1 MNENITSQHEPEID
15 KSRLIDAVLEEF
27 QKFTTGVADQVGSEE
42 LYTYLFKNGSSLLA
56 HYCEAGEAWLDS
68 VEDNVEITD
77 PDHYLIHFSYPD
89 RIKSSLLLVRDV
101 LLQLSIARLRH
112 SEGLVSEAKIQ
123 EHFEESQALLTT
135 ELEKYLHYFQL
146 ERKAILGK
154 PEVLRRKLES
164 VKHFANPW
172 KTFHSQ
178 FQTISGQFDE
188 INLNDTR
195 LKQTIDQYSLIHELI
210 LQMRTDVLN
219 KNSLFE
225 QKALSSL
232 EDLTKISEIEQLN
245 STLKSFEDLIN
256 LGVGM
261 EIRSESTL
269 RNLEDSVNKLTSLSV
284 PVDSEGGYLVV
295 KKIDFRKTSEKWLDY
310 EILPYLTDLWD
321 LQEATFSPLLNI
333 ATQIKSSLLVAKKTQ
348 QIASFDAEISS
359 LNSITEQQKNAIKQ
373 SKDLIKHIE
382 DVLSQSYKV
391 TELYTSEEYLKVPFQ
406 TNFSRLK
413 SSKQGSFHSYWQKM
427 AHVFKNLGKQV
438 KDAKEKS
445 PHQRLDIALQILET
459 RNEKETPDHYHS
471 LFLNKNFIGDLFLV
485 RRSEQ
490 EKEIEKIIGYW
501 KKGQNRSLAVLG
513 DPLCGK
519 SAILEYITHQF
530 KSNEVH
536 HLTPGSEISIEGR
549 KLKVGKNLE
558 EVLNFVKRSV
568 SNSKPLIVLDDL
580 HLWRDSSSSLL
591 TNAEALIDFISSI
604 SSKIFVI
611 VGMTNAL
618 RVHLDTRMK
627 FSQGFTNLL
636 DVNTSTSDEIYKAV
650 MLRHGASHRSI
661 FEKDGV
667 KMNEIQLQ
675 KKIAWL
681 TKKFDFNI
689 GAVLQAWIFCTDVQE
704 DGSIRFSEKETHLND
719 FLAIAE
725 LLILKNCLLFGYSSD
740 LELKNLFTDRYENE
754 YKPAVRKLLNIGV
767 LDRDAN
773 GYLIV
778 KNTVRQ
784 DLYSILK
791 YRELLA

>member
-15 KSRLIDAVLEEF
+15 RSRLIDSVLEEF
-27 QKFTTGVADQVGSEE
+27 QKFTKGVADQVSAEE
-42 LYTYLFKNGSSLLA
+42 LYVYLCENGSSLLS
-56 HYCEAGEAWLDS
+56 HYCEAGESCLYLTEKNA
-68 VEDNVEITD
+68 EITD

-89 RIKSSLLLVRDV
+89 RFKSSFLLVRDV
-101 LLQLSIARLRH
+101 LLQLSIAQLRA
-112 SEGLVSEAKIQ
+112 SEGLVSDAKIQ
-123 EHFEESQALLTT
+123 KHFGESQALLKT
-135 ELEKYLHYFQL
+135 ELEKYLHYFVR
-146 ERKAILGK
+146 ERKALLDK
-154 PEVLRRKLES
+154 PEVLKRKLES
-164 VKHFANPW
+164 VKHFSNPW

-178 FQTISGQFDE
+178 FQTISTQFTE
-188 INLNDTR
+188 INLSDCR
-195 LKQTIDQYSLIHELI
+195 LKQTIAQYNQIHELI
-210 LQMRTDVLN
+210 LQMRTDVQN
-219 KNSLFE
+219 KNALFE
-225 QKALSSL
+225 KKSLASLSEL
-232 EDLTKISEIEQLN
+232 KNTHEKEQLN
-245 STLKSFEDLIN
+245 TTIKSFEDLIN
-256 LGVGM
+256 LGIGM

-269 RNLEDSVNKLTSLSV
+269 RNLEDSVNKLIIHSI
-284 PVDSEGGYLVV
+284 PVDSEGGYLVE
-295 KKIDFRKTSEKWLDY
+295 KKVDFRKTSEKWLDY

-333 ATQIKSSLLVAKKTQ
+333 AAQIKSSLLVAKKTQ

-359 LNSITEQQKNAIKQ
+359 LNVITEQQKNAIKQ
-373 SKDLIKHIE
+373 SKDLIRHIE
-382 DVLSQSYKV
+382 EALSQSFKV
-391 TELYTSEEYLKVPFQ
+391 TELYTADEYLKVPFQ
-406 TNFSRLK
+406 TNFSRLT
-413 SSKQGSFHSYWQKM
+413 STKQGTFHFYWKKM
-427 AHVFKNLGKQV
+427 AHAFKNLGKQV
-438 KDAKEKS
+438 KDAKEKT
-445 PHQRLDIALQILET
+445 PHQRLEIALQILET

-485 RRSEQ
+485 RRKEQ
-490 EKEIEKIIGYW
+490 EEEIEKIISYW

-519 SAILEYITHQF
+519 SAILEYVSHQF

-536 HLTPGSEISIEGR
+536 HLTPGADISIEGR

-558 EVLNFVKRSV
+558 EVLNFVKRSI
-568 SNSKPLIVLDDL
+568 SNSKPLVVLDDL
-580 HLWRDSSSSLL
+580 HLWRDSNSSLL
-591 TNAEALIDFISSI
+591 TNAEVLIDFISSS
-604 SSKIFVI
+604 SSKVFVI

-618 RVHLDTRMK
+618 RLHLDTRMK
-627 FSQGFTNLL
+627 FSQSFTNLL
-636 DVNTSTSDEIYKAV
+636 HANTSTSDEIYRAV

-661 FEKDGV
+661 FEKEGV

-675 KKIAWL
+675 KKIGWL

-719 FLAIAE
+719 FLSISE

-754 YKPAVRKLLNIGV
+754 YKPAVRKLFNIGV

-784 DLYSILK
+784 DIYSILK